1 MGERKKKGG
10 DGAPGSCAVCMLPF
24 ALPKEEGHA
33 LGMRAFKSMHRKLQ
47 AAKMLHL
54 NEFTLVG
61 FFGFLAPHADV

>member
-1 MGERKKKGG
+1 
-10 DGAPGSCAVCMLPF
+10 MLPF

-33 LGMRAFKSMHRKLQ
+33 LGVRAFKSMHRKLQ